1 MSEHI
6 GYHGNS
12 LEFLKTNQISIGDSV
27 KIFAEITYT
36 GIIMP
41 RYEHNDDK
49 HIVLK
54 LKSGYNIGL
63 EIEKIEKIEKKSS
76 MENNIEKNEKNEI
89 IEKNNSL
96 PNILLLSTGGTIA
109 SKIDYRTGAVTP
121 VLTAEELNSSVP
133 ELGKIANI
141 DTKVLFSE
149 YSENIMPEHWIKIAE
164 TVKEYSKSEYA
175 GIIIAHGTDTMHYT
189 SSYLSFA
196 LAGFPIPIALVGSQR
211 SSDRASSDAALNLI
225 GAVKFL
231 TESKTNGNYII
242 MHQDEN
248 NETIA
253 CHIGTRVRKNH
264 TSKRGAFQTLGN
276 DPAFLIVENKVQ
288 RNMKRNFFKDSEFVP
303 KIKINQ
309 KVALVKYY
317 PGYNPDLLKNLIDS
331 GFKAIIFEGTGLGH
345 IGENMYPIVKMAN
358 EKGIFMGMTSQCIDG
373 RVRMTVYESGRDLLD
388 LGIIPLEN
396 MIPEI
401 ALVKA
406 MWVTGNTEKFDEIKD
421 NMLKEIASEF
431 ST

>member
-1 MSEHI
+1 MSEYT
-6 GYHGNS
+6 GYNGNS
-12 LEFLKTNQISIGDSV
+12 LLFLKTNKILVGDFV
-27 KIFAEITYT
+27 KILADITYS
-36 GIIMP
+36 GIVMP
-41 RYEHNDDK
+41 RYEHSDDK

-63 EIEKIEKIEKKSS
+63 EIEKIEKIEKNPHVEKNIQQNK
-76 MENNIEKNEKNEI
+76 EIEKNEN
-89 IEKNNSL
+89 L

-133 ELGKIANI
+133 ELAKIANI

-149 YSENIMPEHWIKIAE
+149 YSENIMPEHWLKIAE
-164 TVKEYSKSEYA
+164 TIKEYSESNYS

-189 SSYLSFA
+189 SSYLSFS
-196 LAGFPIPIALVGSQR
+196 LAGFTIPIVLVGSQR

-225 GAVKFL
+225 GAIKFL
-231 TESKTNGNYII
+231 TKCKTNGVYIA

-248 NETIA
+248 DETIA

-264 TSKRGAFQTLGN
+264 TSKRGAFQTIGN
-276 DPAFLIVENKVQ
+276 DPAFLIVNNEIHK
-288 RNMKRNFFKDSEFVP
+288 NMKTDFFTVNQFEP
-303 KIKINQ
+303 KIKINE

-317 PGYNPDLLKNLIDS
+317 PGYNPDLLKNIIDS
-331 GFKAIIFEGTGLGH
+331 GYKAIIFEGTGLGH
-345 IGENMYPIVKMAN
+345 IGKNMYPVIKIAN

-373 RVRMTVYESGRDLLD
+373 RVRMTVYESGRDLLN

-406 MWVTGNTEKFDEIKD
+406 MWVTGNTEKYDEIKE
-421 NMLKEIASEF
+421 NMLNEIASEF
-431 ST
+431 TT